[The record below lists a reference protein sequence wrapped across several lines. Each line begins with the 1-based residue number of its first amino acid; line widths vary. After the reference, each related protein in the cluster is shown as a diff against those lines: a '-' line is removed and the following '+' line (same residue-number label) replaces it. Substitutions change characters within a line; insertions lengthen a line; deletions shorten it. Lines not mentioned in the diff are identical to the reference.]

1 MIGRLE
7 GQLYQLRPGEVIL
20 EAGGVG
26 YHVLTTLRAFEDLKA
41 AERATLWIHTLVR
54 SDAITLYGFLDR
66 DELAAFQRLIGVAGV
81 GPRTALAVL
90 SGLTPAELAGVIAS
104 GDSAKLQH
112 VPGVGRK
119 TADRIV
125 LELAGKLEIT
135 GGENVPDPRSDAVS
149 ALVNLGYSPRDAGRA
164 VDRAAREGDLELGEL
179 LKNALRMLSS

>member
-26 YHVLTTLRAFEDLKA
+26 YHVLTTLRAFEDLCGH
-41 AERATLWIHTLVR
+41 ERATLWIHTLVR
-54 SDAITLYGFLDR
+54 PDAITLYGFLEPG
-66 DELAAFQRLIGVAGV
+66 ELAAFQRLITIAGV

-90 SGLTPAELAGVIAS
+90 SGLTPAQLAEVVTS
-104 GDSAKLQH
+104 GDSARLQR

-125 LELAGKLEIT
+125 LELEGKLEVST
-135 GGENVPDPRSDAVS
+135 SEEVSDPRGDAVS
-149 ALVNLGYSPRDAGRA
+149 ALVNLGYNARDAGRA
-164 VDRAAREGDLELGEL
+164 VDRAAREGELELGEL
-179 LKNALRMLSS
+179 LKNALRVLSS

>member
-1 MIGRLE
+1 MIGRLQ

-26 YHVLTTLRAFEDLKA
+26 YHVLTTLRAFEDLK
-41 AERATLWIHTLVR
+41 ERRRATLWIHTLVR
-54 SDAITLYGFLDR
+54 SDAITLYGFLEP
-66 DELAAFQRLIGVAGV
+66 DELTAFQRLIAVAGV

-90 SGLTPAELAGVIAS
+90 SGLTPAELAGVVAS
-104 GDSAKLQH
+104 GDSARLQR

-125 LELAGKLEIT
+125 LELTGKLDVASS
-135 GGENVPDPRSDAVS
+135 GAMPDPRDDAIS
-149 ALVNLGYSPRDAGRA
+149 ALVNLGYSARDAGRA
-164 VDRAAREGDLELGEL
+164 VDLAARDGAGELGEL